1 MGNLARKVEIDHMAP
16 EEGALFLLRRAGLIP
31 QNAPLENASQANRA
45 QAEELVHEVGGLPLA
60 LDQAGAYFE
69 TWPRCQRLLPHAQAC
84 ADLIV
89 QRGFSFPGAARLL
102 NQAGYYLKERAQYQ
116 DALPLL
122 QRALVIYEQELGP
135 SHPDTANSLN
145 DLAGLYLS
153 QGNYSEAL
161 PLYQQAL
168 SITEQRLGPSHP
180 HTMIMRTNFTALQ
193 RKMQEKEYP

>member
-1 MGNLARKVEIDHMAP
+1 
-16 EEGALFLLRRAGLIP
+16 
-31 QNAPLENASQANRA
+31 
-45 QAEELVHEVGGLPLA
+45 
-60 LDQAGAYFE
+60 
-69 TWPRCQRLLPHAQAC
+69 
-84 ADLIV
+84 V
-89 QRGFSFPGAARLL
+89 QRGFSFPGASRLL